1 MRKIAAFAG
10 SFRNSFAF
18 CQLPLR
24 RGPADS
30 GGDTGGGEALCAL
43 GVGGA
48 LRGPR
53 HLWAGSPYPSQNP
66 AALSPAPQSSG
77 RKGCS
82 LPAPPCSPGGQAPQG
97 RAPCPLGP
105 CGGWGDRQSPQAGPS
120 LSGSSEV
127 RRQTPAH
134 PGPEKGSL
142 CFSPHCRPAMSLPC
156 WSDPVGLTHSWDA
169 FSRQLEKSRGPAVCT
184 GRGPGVTGGA
194 HGDSVR

>member
-10 SFRNSFAF
+10 SVRNSFAF

-30 GGDTGGGEALCAL
+30 GGDAGGGEALCAL

-82 LPAPPCSPGGQAPQG
+82 LPAPPCSPGGQAPREELPARWGLVGDGETG
-97 RAPCPLGP
+97 RAPRLAHHSQALLRSGDKRPHTLAPQRAACVSPHTAGRP
-105 CGGWGDRQSPQAGPS
+105 CHSPAG
-120 LSGSSEV
+120 
-127 RRQTPAH
+127 QTLW
-134 PGPEKGSL
+134 GSL
-142 CFSPHCRPAMSLPC
+142 TPGTPSPGSWTSPEVLPC
-156 WSDPVGLTHSWDA
+156 ALAG
-169 FSRQLEKSRGPAVCT
+169 
-184 GRGPGVTGGA
+184 GRG
-194 HGDSVR
+194 